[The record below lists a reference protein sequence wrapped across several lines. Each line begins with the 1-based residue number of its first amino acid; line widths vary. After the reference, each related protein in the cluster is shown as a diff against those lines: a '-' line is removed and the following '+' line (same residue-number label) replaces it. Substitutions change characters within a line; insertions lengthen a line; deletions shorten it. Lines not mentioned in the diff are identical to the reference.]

1 MTVTLASSSDNP
13 NFLRQLRLF
22 LEEICCDICRVHAVQ
37 HDGAHADEVDVAR
50 EVDLGAP
57 GAFADML
64 VRRPGRPPYFLE
76 VKYGYASDRLVHHLR
91 HKYGTP
97 STTVPDAD
105 RVVLL
110 IDRTARP
117 DWPALLAR
125 LRAAVRPELELE
137 VWDETRL
144 RELIVECFKL
154 DLPAVTVESLTEL
167 RSGIDQAK
175 WHWAFG
181 DRHVSSPL
189 KSSLLWH
196 FGWSRLLQLHTLYGL
211 TPERILPPQRYH
223 NVVVILAD
231 LSYFSSF
238 VRDTRDDE
246 IMRGALTSFYSNSRY
261 AIINSGGMM
270 GQFVGDEVLALFG
283 VPEPEDNVTQRALEC
298 ARALLQIGNSVSNRW
313 QRQLDRV
320 QPAGGVHL
328 GIAMGDIHVVLYR
341 PFSQTHIG
349 VVGDAVNLSARL
361 LAEAGPNEMVVANTF
376 YQKLPEAVQA
386 EFSELEPIEAKNV
399 GLIKAW
405 KLHGRSRFST
415 RGA

>member
-1 MTVTLASSSDNP
+1 MTAIWTSSSDNP

-37 HDGAHADEVDVAR
+37 HDGAAADQVDVAR
-50 EVDLGAP
+50 EVDLGTP

-64 VRRPGRPPYFLE
+64 VRRPGRAPYFLE
-76 VKYGYASDRLVHHLR
+76 VKYGYASDRLVHHLE
-91 HKYGTP
+91 HKYGTA
-97 STTVPDAD
+97 SSTVPDAD

-110 IDRTARP
+110 IDRVGRP
-117 DWPALLAR
+117 DWPGLFGR
-125 LRAAVRPELELE
+125 LRSAIRPELDLE
-137 VWDETRL
+137 IWDEIRL
-144 RELIVECFKL
+144 RELIRECFNL
-154 DLPAVTVESLTEL
+154 DLPTVTVEGLTDL

-181 DRHVSSPL
+181 DRHVHSPI

-196 FGWSRLLQLHTLYGL
+196 FGWSRLLQLHTQYGL
-211 TPERILPPQRYH
+211 TPERILPPQRYR

-246 IMRGALTSFYSNSRY
+246 VMRGALTSFYSNSRY

-283 VPEPEDNVTQRALEC
+283 VPEPEEGIPMRALEC
-298 ARALLQIGNSVSNRW
+298 ARSLLQIGNSVSNRW

-320 QPAGGVHL
+320 QPAGGVHM

-361 LAEAGPNEMVVANTF
+361 LAEASSNEMVVTNTF
-376 YQKLPEAVQA
+376 YQKLPETVQSEFA
-386 EFSELEPIEAKNV
+386 EMEPIEAKNV

>member
-1 MTVTLASSSDNP
+1 MTVTLTSSSENP

-37 HDGAHADEVDVAR
+37 HDGAAADLVDVAR
-50 EVDLGAP
+50 EVDLGEP

-64 VRRPGRPPYFLE
+64 VRRPGLPPYFLE
-76 VKYGYASDRLVHHLR
+76 VKYGYPSDRLVNHLE
-91 HKYGTP
+91 HKYGIP
-97 STTVPDAD
+97 SSTVPDAD

-110 IDRTARP
+110 IDRAGRS
-117 DWPALLAR
+117 DWPGLFGR
-125 LRAAVRPELELE
+125 LRAAIRPELELE
-137 VWDETRL
+137 VWDEIRL
-144 RELIVECFKL
+144 RELIRECFNL
-154 DLPAVTVESLTEL
+154 DLPTVTVEGLSDL

-181 DRHVSSPL
+181 DRHVQSPL

-196 FGWSRLLQLHTLYGL
+196 FGWSRLLQLHTQYGL
-211 TPERILPPQRYH
+211 SPERILPPRRYRD
-223 NVVVILAD
+223 VVVILAD

-246 IMRGALTSFYSNSRY
+246 IMRSALTTFYSNSRY

-270 GQFVGDEVLALFG
+270 GQFIGDEVLALFG
-283 VPEPEDNVTQRALEC
+283 APETDEGIPSRALEC
-298 ARALLQIGNSVSNRW
+298 ARSLLQIGNSVSNRW

-320 QPAGGVHL
+320 QPSGGVHV

-361 LAEAGPNEMVVANTF
+361 LAEAASNQMVVTNTF
-376 YQKLPEAVQA
+376 YQKLPESVQG
-386 EFSELEPIEAKNV
+386 EFGEMDPIEAKNV

-405 KLHGRSRFST
+405 KLQGRSRYST